1 MKTDAGCREDK
12 SCEIS
17 AMVTSRSCVLWS
29 VLAINA
35 LMFVVE
41 GWAGLIAQST
51 SLLADALD
59 MLGDALVYGSSLFVL
74 VRSPRWQAG
83 AAMAKGVFML
93 LFGLGVLA
101 QAVYKVFHPA
111 MPGVETMGV
120 IGAVALGANLTCFFL
135 LYRHRSD
142 NLNMS
147 STWICSRNDLIA
159 NVGVLLAAAAVYAT
173 FSQWPDIIVGGMIAA
188 LFLKSS
194 FGVLRAA
201 ILDLRKPLYA
211 ATQPMTPAPIRFSKI
226 ER

>member
-1 MKTDAGCREDK
+1 
-12 SCEIS
+12 
-17 AMVTSRSCVLWS
+17 
-29 VLAINA
+29 
-35 LMFVVE
+35 
-41 GWAGLIAQST
+41 
-51 SLLADALD
+51 
-59 MLGDALVYGSSLFVL
+59 
-74 VRSPRWQAG
+74 
-83 AAMAKGVFML
+83 
-93 LFGLGVLA
+93 
-101 QAVYKVFHPA
+101 

-147 STWICSRNDLIA
+147 STWICSRNNLIA
-159 NVGVLLAAAAVYAT
+159 N
-173 FSQWPDIIVGGMIAA
+173 VGGMIAA